1 MRKLSLLFL
10 LLLSFLS
17 LSSFRLNPLDEILE
31 YQITVNPRKDGTLD
45 MRYYIEWHV
54 LDSISEGPLT
64 WVKIGVPNKYVDE
77 IRGISEPIS
86 KIYYYTDGGA
96 YIRIDLDRSYRKG
109 EVVVLDFAF
118 HQSRIFTVENEYIN
132 YGFIPGW
139 FDEIRVNHLKVL
151 WNKENVIGN
160 NAKGVEGN
168 YLYWECSL
176 DFGETTKIELQYEQS
191 AFPYIDLTQ
200 SYSDDDGDFSDEIA
214 IAVIILIVIIVIVV
228 LCVNNYNSRNNYY
241 SYRGFSGRV
250 YHRYYFFRRRPY
262 RGYRRAGRRY
272 SKPVVVSS
280 GSSFKGGSSCA
291 CACACACAGGGRAG
305 CSRKDFYNPNIKI
318 DDIVKKEK

>member
-1 MRKLSLLFL
+1 MRKIWLIFLLFI
-10 LLLSFLS
+10 SFIS
-17 LSSFRLNPLDEILE
+17 LSSFKFFGDPLDEILQ
-31 YQITVNPRKDGTLD
+31 YQIVVSPRKDGTLD

-54 LDSISEGPLT
+54 LDSVSEGPLT
-64 WVKIGVPNKYVDE
+64 WVKIGVPNKYVDD
-77 IRGISEPIS
+77 IRGLSDPIE
-86 KIYYYTDGGA
+86 KIYYYTDSGA

-118 HQSRIFTVENEYIN
+118 HQSRIFTVNDEFIN

-139 FDEIRVNHLKVL
+139 FDEIKVHHLEVL

-160 NAKGVEGN
+160 NSKGEKGD

-176 DFGETTKIELQYEQS
+176 DYGETTKIEVQYNQS
-191 AFPYIDLTQ
+191 SFPYIDLTKT
-200 SYSDDDGDFSDEIA
+200 YTDDDGDFSDEIIIA
-214 IAVIILIVIIVIVV
+214 IIIIVVCVIIVVSII
-228 LCVNNYNSRNNYY
+228 NSYNSRNNYY

-262 RGYRRAGRRY
+262 RGYRRGGRRY

-280 GSSFKGGSSCA
+280 GSSFRGGSS

-305 CSRKDFYNPNIKI
+305 CSRKDFYNPNLSV
-318 DDIVKKEK
+318 DDIVKEK